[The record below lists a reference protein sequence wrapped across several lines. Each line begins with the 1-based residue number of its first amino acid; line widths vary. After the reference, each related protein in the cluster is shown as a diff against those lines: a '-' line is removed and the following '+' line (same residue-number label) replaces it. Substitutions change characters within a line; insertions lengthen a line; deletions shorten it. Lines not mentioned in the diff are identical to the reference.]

1 MPEGAKD
8 SDGSG
13 GVRSGCMTHSDCFT
27 STGLFEPFAESHP
40 ARIGHITLEVK
51 HTGKPSAGNL
61 PAGFDEAGAGNR
73 FTIRLV
79 RHSQR
84 KRGATDR
91 PDLRNTAP
99 VLDPTISRAEGILGG
114 MSLLR

>member
-1 MPEGAKD
+1 
-8 SDGSG
+8 
-13 GVRSGCMTHSDCFT
+13 MTHSDCFT

-40 ARIGHITLEVK
+40 ARIGHITLDGK
-51 HTGKPSAGNL
+51 HTGKLSAGNL

-91 PDLRNTAP
+91 LSLRSLAP
-99 VLDPTISRAEGILGG
+99 VLDPTTGR
-114 MSLLR
+114 